1 MMIDGG
7 IRCAMCG
14 FKLNSTSRFGGFKL
28 NSTPRFGGK
37 KSAHRCSRAVALSRT
52 PPNIHIHARLCHD
65 KALMDVIPRRWWAK
79 LIVTRENEMM
89 RAMLIAECCEPHGQK
104 ELMILPST
112 EGASITS

>member
-1 MMIDGG
+1 MVEFDVRVQVEFDIPFWRVQVKFDTPFWREEIGALQYRCMADGP
-7 IRCAMCG
+7 
-14 FKLNSTSRFGGFKL
+14 S
-28 NSTPRFGGK
+28 
-37 KSAHRCSRAVALSRT
+37 HT